1 VQQGLAATDIVVRF
15 GGLVAL
21 DGVSLQAEPN
31 RITGLI
37 GPNGAGKTTMFNV
50 CFGFQEVEQG
60 TVTLDG
66 EDITRVPPTQRA
78 KLGMGRTFQRM
89 ELFGS
94 MTVRENIAL
103 AAESLHVGRDPLTQL
118 GIRGRSRKVS
128 SEISDATDELI
139 DRVGLRGL
147 ENHLASEI
155 STGQGRLVELARAL
169 ARRPRI
175 LLLDEPTS
183 GLDVAESNR
192 FGQLLVELV
201 AESGIGIFIIE
212 HDMSVVLK
220 ICDWIHVLDFGR
232 PLMAG
237 TPDEVRASDEVRN
250 AYLGKSDSKTF
261 TFTVTSPLSLG
272 ELVEWS
278 RSPQSRSA
286 FPGVKDPVATPGGM
300 SYQVDVRAGRT
311 TGAMVAVDETLTE
324 VTKEDGRAAFDS
336 TQLWRLPNQEV
347 TTVSGCY
354 RFAETDGGTRI
365 DYTHRYVV
373 PGRSL
378 SEIVDT
384 VKINRQTQKAVQ
396 VYLHDIA
403 RGGRTDVVV
412 ETPVLQ
418 VGAAAER

>member
-1 VQQGLAATDIVVRF
+1 MQGLAATDIVVRF

-60 TVTLDG
+60 SVTLDG
-66 EDITRVPPTQRA
+66 EDITKVPPTQRA

-103 AAESLHVGRDPLTQL
+103 AAESLHVGSDPLTQL
-118 GIRGRSRKVS
+118 GVRGRNRKING
-128 SEISDATDELI
+128 EISDATEELI

-147 ENHLASEI
+147 ENNLASEI

-183 GLDVAESNR
+183 GLDVAESNK

-237 TPDEVRASDEVRN
+237 TPDEIRASDEVRN

-261 TFTVTSPLSLG
+261 TFSVTSPLPLG
-272 ELVEWS
+272 EFVEWCRSAGS
-278 RSPQSRSA
+278 RSS
-286 FPGVKDPVATPGGM
+286 FPGVKEAEATPAGM
-300 SYQVDVRAGRT
+300 NYKVDVRAGRT
-311 TGAMVAVDETLTE
+311 SGALVVVEEKLSDVSKDE
-324 VTKEDGRAAFDS
+324 GRAAFDS

-347 TTVSGCY
+347 TDVSAFY
-354 RFAETDGGTRI
+354 RFTETEGGTRL

-396 VYLHDIA
+396 VYLQDIA
-403 RGGRTDVVV
+403 RCGRTDVEV
-412 ETPVLQ
+412 EAPVMQ
-418 VGAAAER
+418 VGAATEL